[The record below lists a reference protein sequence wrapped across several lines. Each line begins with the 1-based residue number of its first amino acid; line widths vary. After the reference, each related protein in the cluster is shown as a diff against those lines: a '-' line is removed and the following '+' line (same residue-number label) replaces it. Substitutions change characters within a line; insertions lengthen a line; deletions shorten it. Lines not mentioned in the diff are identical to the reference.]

1 MLKGKNIL
9 VGVTGGIAAYKTAT
23 LVRELK
29 KAGAEVKVIM
39 TPLAKQFITP
49 LTLATLSQNPIVV
62 DFFNPENGE
71 WNSHVKLGLWADA
84 YVIAPATAN
93 SLAKM
98 ANGIADNLLLTTYL
112 SARCP
117 IFVCPTMDLDMYK
130 HSSTQ
135 RNLDV
140 LRADNVNIIE
150 PQDGFLASGLTGK
163 GRMEEPEEI
172 ANKIKEYFSNAS
184 SKELQGK
191 KVLIT
196 AGGNIEP
203 IDAVRYI
210 SNYSSGK
217 MGYALAQ
224 ECLNRGADV
233 TLIRA
238 SVDSK
243 LLGSV
248 AGIQEIK
255 AMSADDMHKTVMT
268 HNQDSD
274 IIIMAAAVAD
284 FTPAEVSPLKL
295 KKQEGQEFMTINL
308 RKTVDIAAELG
319 SQKRDNQCLVGFA
332 LETDS
337 ERENALKKL
346 NKKNLDFIVL
356 NSLQDKDAGFKLDT
370 NKVTIFHK
378 NGASK
383 TYTTKQK
390 DAVAIDIVD
399 EICSVYLK

>member
-29 KAGAEVKVIM
+29 KAGAEVKVVM
-39 TPLAKQFITP
+39 TPLSKQFITP
-49 LTLATLSQNPIVV
+49 LTLATLSQNPIAV

-98 ANGIADNLLLTTYL
+98 AGGIADNLLLTTYL

-130 HSSTQ
+130 HSATQ
-135 RNLDV
+135 RNLEI
-140 LRADNVNIIE
+140 LRGDNVNIIE
-150 PQDGFLASGLTGK
+150 PKEGFLASGLSGK

-172 ANKIKEYFSNAS
+172 ANKIKLYFNSTNQL
-184 SKELQGK
+184 KGK

-210 SNYSSGK
+210 SNHSSGK
-217 MGYALAQ
+217 MGYALAK
-224 ECLNRGADV
+224 ECLLRGAEV

-238 SVDSK
+238 SVDNE
-243 LLGSV
+243 LIGSV
-248 AGIQEIK
+248 DGVKEIE
-255 AMSADDMHKTVMT
+255 AMSASDMLNAVME
-268 HNQDSD
+268 NRVEKDV
-274 IIIMAAAVAD
+274 IIMAAAVAD

-308 RKTVDIAAELG
+308 CKTVDIAARLG
-319 SQKRDNQCLVGFA
+319 ADKPENQLLIGFA
-332 LETDS
+332 LETHS
-337 ERENALKKL
+337 EKENALKKL
-346 NKKNLDFIVL
+346 EKKNLDFIVL
-356 NSLQDKDAGFKLDT
+356 NSLQDKEAGFKVNT
-370 NKVTIFHK
+370 NKITIFHR
-378 NGASK
+378 NGDCK
-383 TYTTKQK
+383 TFDTKRK
-390 DAVAIDIVD
+390 CEVAADIVD
-399 EICSVYLK
+399 EMCTILEK